1 MRLAFTM
8 CRAVSDTRVSDTCG
22 NTHYGFIVVRRIS
35 SRLVALVPLGPAAAA
50 VAGRV
55 WGVGLSLPFV
65 AIGVV

>member
-8 CRAVSDTRVSDTCG
+8 CRAVFDTRVSDTCG

-50 VAGRV
+50 V
-55 WGVGLSLPFV
+55 VGGFAAAVALGLGESLSP
-65 AIGVV
+65 